1 MSFEMSNEDQTVTV
15 YDYSSDTGEYVG
27 TREAYV
33 VANTGLPA
41 CCTDI
46 EPPVAPENHVAVFKP
61 ESQVW
66 ILREDHRGKIV
77 YDKDTGLP
85 LVITTIGSLPDN
97 VTYIAPDG
105 EHMKWNGNMWVN
117 DPDAQHAKSVADATQ
132 HKTDLLN
139 LADYKIS
146 ILQDAVTY
154 NLATEEES
162 SMLESWRKFRVLVNR
177 INENDPQNIIW
188 PESPE

>member
-41 CCTDI
+41 GCTDM
-46 EPPVAPENHVAVFKP
+46 EPPVAPENHVAVFRP

-66 ILREDHRGKIV
+66 ILREDHRGKVV
-77 YDKDTGLP
+77 YDKNTGLP
-85 LVITTIGSLPDN
+85 LMITTIGSLPDN

-105 EHMKWNGNMWVN
+105 EYMKWDGNEWIDDPAAKLIKLVN
-117 DPDAQHAKSVADATQ
+117 QAAQ

-154 NLATEEES
+154 DLATEQES
-162 SMLESWRKFRVLVNR
+162 SMLDSWRKFRVLVNR

-188 PESPE
+188 PETPE

>member
-15 YDYSSDTGEYVG
+15 YDYSNDTGEYVG

-41 CCTDI
+41 CCTDM
-46 EPPVAPENHVAVFKP
+46 EPPVAPENHVAIFRP

-66 ILREDHRGKIV
+66 ILLEDHRGKVV

-85 LVITTIGSLPDN
+85 VVITTIGSLPDN
-97 VTYIAPDG
+97 VTYIAPGG
-105 EHMKWNGNMWVN
+105 EYMKWDGNDWVD
-117 DPDAQHAKSVADATQ
+117 DPAAKLTKLVNQATQ
-132 HKTDLLN
+132 RKTDLLN

-154 NLATEEES
+154 NLATDEES
-162 SMLESWRKFRVLVNR
+162 VMLDSWRKFRVLVNR
-177 INENDPQNIIW
+177 INENDPQNITW
-188 PESPE
+188 PETPE

>member
-41 CCTDI
+41 CCTDM
-46 EPPVAPENHVAVFKP
+46 EPPVAPENHVAIFKP

-66 ILREDHRGKIV
+66 ILLEDHRGKVV

-85 LVITTIGSLPDN
+85 VVITAIGSLPDN
-97 VTYIAPDG
+97 VTYIAPGG
-105 EHMKWNGNMWVN
+105 EYMKWDGNEWVD
-117 DPDAQHAKSVADATQ
+117 DPAAKLTKLVNQATQ

-154 NLATEEES
+154 NLATDEES
-162 SMLESWRKFRVLVNR
+162 LMLESWRKFRVLANR
-177 INENDPQNIIW
+177 INENDPQNITW
-188 PESPE
+188 PETPE

>member
-15 YDYSSDTGEYVG
+15 YDYSNDTGEYVG

-41 CCTDI
+41 CCTDM
-46 EPPVAPENHVAVFKP
+46 EPPVAPENHVAVFRP

-66 ILREDHRGKIV
+66 ILREDHRGKVV

-105 EHMKWNGNMWVN
+105 EYIKWNGNEWIDDPAAKLIKLVN
-117 DPDAQHAKSVADATQ
+117 QAAQ

-154 NLATEEES
+154 DLATEQES
-162 SMLESWRKFRVLVNR
+162 SMLDSWRKFRVLVNR
-177 INENDPQNIIW
+177 INENNPQNIIW
-188 PESPE
+188 PETPE

>member
-1 MSFEMSNEDQTVTV
+1 
-15 YDYSSDTGEYVG
+15 
-27 TREAYV
+27 
-33 VANTGLPA
+33 
-41 CCTDI
+41 
-46 EPPVAPENHVAVFKP
+46 
-61 ESQVW
+61 
-66 ILREDHRGKIV
+66 
-77 YDKDTGLP
+77 
-85 LVITTIGSLPDN
+85 
-97 VTYIAPDG
+97 
-105 EHMKWNGNMWVN
+105 MKWNGDMWVD
-117 DPDAQHAKSVADATQ
+117 DPDAQRAKLVADATQ

-154 NLATEEES
+154 NLATDEES

>member
-1 MSFEMSNEDQTVTV
+1 MSFQMSNEDQTVTV
-15 YDYSSDTGEYVG
+15 YDYSSDTGEYMG

-41 CCTDI
+41 GCTDM
-46 EPPVAPENHVAVFKP
+46 EPPVAPENHVAIFKT

-66 ILREDHRGKIV
+66 ILREDHRGKVV

-97 VTYIAPDG
+97 VTYLAPDG
-105 EHMKWNGNMWVN
+105 EYKKWDGYEWID
-117 DPDAQHAKSVADATQ
+117 DPGAKLSKMTSDAIQ

-154 NLATEEES
+154 NLATDEES
-162 SMLESWRKFRVLVNR
+162 SMLDAWRKFRVLVNR
-177 INENDPQNIIW
+177 VNENDPQNIIW
-188 PESPE
+188 PETPE

>member
-15 YDYSSDTGEYVG
+15 YEYSNDTGEYVG

-41 CCTDI
+41 CCTDM
-46 EPPVAPENHVAVFKP
+46 EPPVAPENHVAIFRP

-66 ILREDHRGKIV
+66 ILLEDHRGKVV

-85 LVITTIGSLPDN
+85 VVITTIGSLPDN
-97 VTYIAPDG
+97 VTYIAPGG
-105 EHMKWNGNMWVN
+105 EYMKWDGNDWVD
-117 DPDAQHAKSVADATQ
+117 DPAAKLTKLVNQATQ
-132 HKTDLLN
+132 RKTDLLN

-154 NLATEEES
+154 NLATDEES
-162 SMLESWRKFRVLVNR
+162 VMLDSWRKFRVLVNR
-177 INENDPQNIIW
+177 INENDPQNITW
-188 PESPE
+188 PETPE